1 MVSHK
6 FKTKVGKE
14 TPKISTSSLPDI
26 IFILLFFFMVVTV
39 MRDSSIKVRTS
50 LPSATEIQK
59 MEKKSLVN
67 FMHVGPP
74 INSKEYGTAPRLQLD
89 DAFAEPEDIGEWVN
103 ITRSNVNEDKKSK
116 LIFSLKGDKDV
127 TMGLISDIKQEL
139 RKADALKLNY
149 STMQRA
155 EVY

>member
-1 MVSHK
+1 MVGHK
-6 FKTKVGKE
+6 FKRKGGKG

-39 MRDSSIKVRTS
+39 MRDSSIKVRTQ

-59 MEKKSLVN
+59 MEKKSLVQ

-74 INSKEYGTAPRLQLD
+74 NSKAEFGTAPRLQLD
-89 DAFAEPEDIGEWVN
+89 DSFADPEEIGEWVN
-103 ITRSNVNEDKKSK
+103 IIRSNVSEDKKNK

-149 STMQRA
+149 STLTRS

>member
-1 MVSHK
+1 MVGHK
-6 FKTKVGKE
+6 FKTKAGKE

-39 MRDSSIKVRTS
+39 MRDSSVKVKTA
-50 LPSATEIQK
+50 LPQATEIQK

-67 FMHVGPP
+67 FMFVGPP
-74 INSKEYGTAPRLQLD
+74 NNTKEFGTAPRLQLG
-89 DAFAEPEDIGEWVN
+89 DAFAEPEEIGEWVN
-103 ITRSNVNEDKKSK
+103 VIRANAREQDKNK
-116 LIFSLKGDKDV
+116 LIFSIKADKDV
-127 TMGLISDIKQEL
+127 TMGLISDIKQEM

-149 STMQRA
+149 STLQRA

>member
-1 MVSHK
+1 MVGHR
-6 FKTKVGKE
+6 FKRKVGKE

-39 MRDSSIKVRTS
+39 MRDTSIKVRTT
-50 LPSATEIQK
+50 LPQATEIQK

-67 FMHVGPP
+67 FMYVGPP
-74 INSKEYGTAPRLQLD
+74 TNKENFGTAPRLQLD
-89 DAFAEPEDIGEWVN
+89 DAFADPEEIGEWVN
-103 ITRSNVNEDKKSK
+103 VIKAGAREADKNK
-116 LIFSLKGDKDV
+116 LIFSLKADKDV
-127 TMGLISDIKQEL
+127 TMGLISDIKQEM

-149 STMQRA
+149 STLQRA

>member
-6 FKTKVGKE
+6 FKTKAGKE

-59 MEKKSLVN
+59 MEKKSLVQ

-74 INSKEYGTAPRLQLD
+74 NNAKDYGTAPRLQLD

-103 ITRSNVNEDKKSK
+103 ITRSNVSEDKKSK